1 MLKSALRDS
10 LIYGLATVLS
20 RGMAFFLLPLYTH
33 VLTVSQYGAYD
44 LLITLGALANLTIAL
59 EISQGLAR
67 HWAEA
72 ANADEKRRLA
82 STALFFS
89 LGMYGFWLAVAL
101 WFAEPLASM
110 ILGDSEY
117 LPAFRMG
124 LLFIAANGLY
134 LLLLNQ
140 FRWQLR
146 SRAYAS
152 VSIAYAL
159 LTVCFAV
166 LFCVLLDMKLVGV
179 MLAQFTAAAGAS
191 LACFYMLRSSYGRL
205 FDTRLLKKM
214 LLFSAP
220 LVPAGFLVFLNL
232 YVNRLA
238 LNHFMSLEEV
248 GVFGIA
254 SRIAGIAALLIIGIR
269 AALTP
274 LIYENHRRPETPGE
288 IATLF
293 GWFLAFAFPACL
305 FLSVFAREAIL
316 VLAKPAYAEAAS
328 LVIYLAPAM
337 LMSQMYI
344 FAPGIVITK
353 KTHWQFWLTL
363 ASATVSVV
371 ANLAL
376 VPLAGVTGAA
386 IATLARALVFF
397 FGWVRI
403 SQRLYPVPYAWP
415 SAFLAML
422 CFTGLSSLGVWIDA
436 SEMSLWPAI
445 TAKALLLLAMLVAVV
460 ALKLLPA
467 ADLRK
472 LVSSLIGR
480 LRPSSGK

>member
-1 MLKSALRDS
+1 M
-10 LIYGLATVLS
+10 
-20 RGMAFFLLPLYTH
+20 
-33 VLTVSQYGAYD
+33 
-44 LLITLGALANLTIAL
+44 
-59 EISQGLAR
+59 
-67 HWAEA
+67 
-72 ANADEKRRLA
+72 
-82 STALFFS
+82 
-89 LGMYGFWLAVAL
+89 
-101 WFAEPLASM
+101 
-110 ILGDSEY
+110 
-117 LPAFRMG
+117 
-124 LLFIAANGLY
+124 
-134 LLLLNQ
+134 
-140 FRWQLR
+140 
-146 SRAYAS
+146 
-152 VSIAYAL
+152 
-159 LTVCFAV
+159 
-166 LFCVLLDMKLVGV
+166 
-179 MLAQFTAAAGAS
+179 MLAQFMAAASAS
-191 LACFYMLRSSYGRL
+191 LACFYMLRSSYGPL

-305 FLSVFAREAIL
+305 GLSVFAREAIL

-344 FAPGIVITK
+344 FAPGIAITK
-353 KTHWQFWLTL
+353 KTYWQFWLTL
-363 ASATVSVV
+363 ASASVSVI
-371 ANLAL
+371 ANLVL

-386 IATLARALVFF
+386 IATLASALVFF
-397 FGWVRI
+397 FGWVWI
-403 SQRLYPVPYAWP
+403 SQRLYPVPYAWS
-415 SAFLAML
+415 SAFVAML
-422 CFTGLSSLGVWIDA
+422 CFAGLSTLGIWIDA
-436 SEMSLWPAI
+436 SSMPMWLAL
-445 TAKALLLLAMLVAVV
+445 TAKISLLLAMSISVV

-467 ADLRK
+467 ADMRK
-472 LVSSLIGR
+472 LALSVTGR
-480 LRPSSGK
+480 LSRLGGRWSAMKR

>member
-1 MLKSALRDS
+1 
-10 LIYGLATVLS
+10 
-20 RGMAFFLLPLYTH
+20 
-33 VLTVSQYGAYD
+33 
-44 LLITLGALANLTIAL
+44 
-59 EISQGLAR
+59 
-67 HWAEA
+67 
-72 ANADEKRRLA
+72 
-82 STALFFS
+82 LFFS
-89 LGMYGFWLAVAL
+89 LAMYGVWLAVTL
-101 WFAEPLASM
+101 WLAEPLASM
-110 ILGDSEY
+110 ILGGSGY

-124 LLFIAANGLY
+124 MLFIAANGLY

-152 VSIAYAL
+152 VSVAYAVMTL
-159 LTVCFAV
+159 SFAL

-179 MLAQFTAAAGAS
+179 MLAQFLAAT
-191 LACFYMLRSSYGRL
+191 LAALICFYMLRATYGPV

-214 LLFSAP
+214 LWFSAP

-238 LNHFMSLEEV
+238 LNYFMSLEEV

-254 SRIAGIAALLIIGIR
+254 SRIAGMAALLIIGIR

-274 LIYENHRRPETPGE
+274 LIYENYRRPETPSE

-305 FLSVFAREAIL
+305 FLAVFAREAI
-316 VLAKPAYAEAAS
+316 VILANPEYAEAAA

-353 KTHWQFWLTL
+353 KTYWQFWLTL

-371 ANLAL
+371 ANLVL

-386 IATLARALVFF
+386 IATLASALVFF
-397 FGWVRI
+397 FGWVWI
-403 SQRLYPVPYAWP
+403 SQRLYPVPYPWARVVMALIGFAVL
-415 SAFLAML
+415 SA
-422 CFTGLSSLGVWIDA
+422 LGVWIDA
-436 SEMSLWPAI
+436 SQIPLVPSIA
-445 TAKALLLLAMLVAVV
+445 AKVLLLLVMVALVV
-460 ALKLLPA
+460 ALRLLPA
-467 ADLRK
+467 ADLRR
-472 LVSSLIGR
+472 LASTLAGR
-480 LRPSSGK
+480 LRRARGNG